1 MSRHT
6 RPRHISF
13 LYIIVS
19 FMLSPP
25 SVSAQMM
32 SDDRNHP
39 KEFTALQYGAGY
51 GRMEQ
56 KGKQRG
62 DGPVTELKE
71 KLELLDRKKV
81 MIAVCTVLLTAGLTA
96 ALVLFFRGEPEVQE
110 EPLPIEEPEPQDWLV
125 NREQVE
131 RLAYDD
137 SVLGY
142 VSWELSDEA
151 LADLNRV
158 LTEYGITT
166 AEDISQFLAQAAI
179 ESLAGT
185 ALTEWGDEEYFR
197 GRGYSEGTRGAGYLH
212 LTFAYGQMAFAVWLM
227 KKYVPA
233 LSEIDYASPA
243 EHGRDEISRTY
254 YAALQTAANLGLNVS
269 AYSRVVYNENQT
281 GGLTTG
287 ADYIAEKFAW
297 ESAAYFWYIS
307 GVSQSFL
314 KFPCS
319 MNTDIASKIV
329 GGSNWQSRREAY
341 AAFYPV
347 LAEAFEEE
355 AA

>member
-1 MSRHT
+1 M
-6 RPRHISF
+6 
-13 LYIIVS
+13 
-19 FMLSPP
+19 
-25 SVSAQMM
+25 
-32 SDDRNHP
+32 
-39 KEFTALQYGAGY
+39 
-51 GRMEQ
+51 
-56 KGKQRG
+56 
-62 DGPVTELKE
+62 TELKE
-71 KLELLDRKKV
+71 KLELLDGKKV
-81 MIAVCTVLLTAGLTA
+81 MIAVCAVLLTAGLTVS
-96 ALVLFFRGEPEVQE
+96 LFLFFRSEPEVQE

-125 NREQVE
+125 SREQVA
-131 RLAYDD
+131 RLAYED
-137 SVLGY
+137 SVLGH
-142 VSWELSDEA
+142 VSWELSDDA

-166 AEDISQFLAQAAI
+166 TEEISQFLAQAAI

-197 GRGYSEGTRGAGYLH
+197 GRGYSMGTRGAGYLH

-243 EHGRDEISRTY
+243 DHGRDEISASY

-269 AYSRVVYNENQT
+269 AYSRVVYDGNHPD
-281 GGLTTG
+281 GPSTG
-287 ADYIAEKFAW
+287 ADYIAERFAW
-297 ESAAYFWYIS
+297 ESAAYFWHIS

-319 MNTDIASKIV
+319 MNTDIASKVV

-347 LAEAFEEE
+347 LAEAFEEK

>member
-96 ALVLFFRGEPEVQE
+96 ALVLFFRGEPEVRE

-125 NREQVE
+125 SREQVE

-142 VSWELSDEA
+142 VS
-151 LADLNRV
+151 
-158 LTEYGITT
+158 
-166 AEDISQFLAQAAI
+166 
-179 ESLAGT
+179 
-185 ALTEWGDEEYFR
+185 
-197 GRGYSEGTRGAGYLH
+197 
-212 LTFAYGQMAFAVWLM
+212 
-227 KKYVPA
+227 
-233 LSEIDYASPA
+233 
-243 EHGRDEISRTY
+243 
-254 YAALQTAANLGLNVS
+254 
-269 AYSRVVYNENQT
+269 
-281 GGLTTG
+281 
-287 ADYIAEKFAW
+287 
-297 ESAAYFWYIS
+297 
-307 GVSQSFL
+307 
-314 KFPCS
+314 
-319 MNTDIASKIV
+319 
-329 GGSNWQSRREAY
+329 
-341 AAFYPV
+341 
-347 LAEAFEEE
+347 
-355 AA
+355 

>member
-1 MSRHT
+1 M
-6 RPRHISF
+6 
-13 LYIIVS
+13 
-19 FMLSPP
+19 
-25 SVSAQMM
+25 
-32 SDDRNHP
+32 
-39 KEFTALQYGAGY
+39 
-51 GRMEQ
+51 
-56 KGKQRG
+56 
-62 DGPVTELKE
+62 TELKE
-71 KLELLDRKKV
+71 QLELLGGKKV
-81 MIAVCTVLLTAGLTA
+81 LIAVCAVLLTAGLTA
-96 ALVLFFRGEPEVQE
+96 ALFLFFRSEPETPE

-125 NREQVE
+125 SRDQVE

-137 SVLGY
+137 SVLGH
-142 VSWELSDEA
+142 VRWELSDEA

-166 AEDISQFLAQAAI
+166 TEEISQFLAQAAI

-197 GRGYSEGTRGAGYLH
+197 GRGYSAGTRGAGYLH

-233 LSEIDYASPA
+233 LSEIEYVSPA
-243 EHGRDEISRTY
+243 LHGRDEISASY
-254 YAALQTAANLGLNVS
+254 YAALQTAANLGLNIS
-269 AYSRVVYNENQT
+269 AYSRVVYDGTHT
-281 GGLTTG
+281 GGPSTG

-297 ESAAYFWYIS
+297 ESAAYFWHIS
-307 GVSQSFL
+307 DVSQSFL

-319 MNTDIASKIV
+319 MNTDIASQVV

-347 LAEAFEEE
+347 LAEGDEESDE
-355 AA
+355 KAA

>member
-1 MSRHT
+1 M
-6 RPRHISF
+6 
-13 LYIIVS
+13 
-19 FMLSPP
+19 
-25 SVSAQMM
+25 
-32 SDDRNHP
+32 
-39 KEFTALQYGAGY
+39 
-51 GRMEQ
+51 
-56 KGKQRG
+56 
-62 DGPVTELKE
+62 TELKE
-71 KLELLDRKKV
+71 QLELLDGKKV
-81 MIAVCTVLLTAGLTA
+81 LIAVCAVLLTAGLTA
-96 ALVLFFRGEPEVQE
+96 ALFLFFRSEPETPE

-137 SVLGY
+137 SVLGH
-142 VSWELSDEA
+142 VRWELSDEA

-166 AEDISQFLAQAAI
+166 TEEISQFLAQAAI

-197 GRGYSEGTRGAGYLH
+197 GRGYSAGTRGAGYLH

-233 LSEIDYASPA
+233 LSEIEYVSPA
-243 EHGRDEISRTY
+243 LHGRDEISASY
-254 YAALQTAANLGLNVS
+254 YAALQTAANLGLNIS
-269 AYSRVVYNENQT
+269 AYSRVVYDGTHT
-281 GGLTTG
+281 GGPSTG

-297 ESAAYFWYIS
+297 ESAAYFWHIS

-319 MNTDIASKIV
+319 MNTDIASQVV

-347 LAEAFEEE
+347 LAEGDEESE
-355 AA
+355 EKAA